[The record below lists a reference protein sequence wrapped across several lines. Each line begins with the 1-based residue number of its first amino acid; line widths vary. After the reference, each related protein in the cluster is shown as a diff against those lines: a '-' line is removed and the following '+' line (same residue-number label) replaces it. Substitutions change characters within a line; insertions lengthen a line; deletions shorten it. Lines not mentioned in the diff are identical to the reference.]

1 MEGAVTISTLLSTV
15 GTVFAQ
21 CVTWV
26 GNVAT
31 AITGNVVLELFC
43 IAIPLVGLGVGMFKR
58 LLRTRG

>member
-1 MEGAVTISTLLSTV
+1 MTDPVTISTLLGHV
-15 GTVFAQ
+15 GTVFTQ

-26 GNVAT
+26 GSVAT

-43 IAIPLVGLGVGMFKR
+43 IAIPLVGLGVVMFKR

>member
-1 MEGAVTISTLLSTV
+1 MSAILTDV
-15 GTVFAQ
+15 GTVFTQ
-21 CVTWV
+21 CVSWV
-26 GNVAT
+26 GDVAT